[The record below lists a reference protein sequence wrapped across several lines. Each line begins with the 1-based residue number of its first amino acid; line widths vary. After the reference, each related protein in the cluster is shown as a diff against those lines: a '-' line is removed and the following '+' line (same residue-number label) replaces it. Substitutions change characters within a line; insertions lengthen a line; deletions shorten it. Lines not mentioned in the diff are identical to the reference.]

1 MRKAQFDNPLYAE
14 IVKLCDAKGVRVSTM
29 CNAVGI
35 RQGLL
40 SDLKH
45 GRTEFLSAQNIW
57 RIAQYFGVSTD
68 ILCATAE
75 QIKT

>member
-1 MRKAQFDNPLYAE
+1 MKRAQVTNPLYTE
-14 IVKLCDAKGVRVSTM
+14 IEKLCNERGVRVSAM
-29 CNAVGI
+29 CNATGI
-35 RQGLL
+35 RRGIL

-75 QIKT
+75 QIKS

>member
-1 MRKAQFDNPLYAE
+1 MKKAQISNPLYTE
-14 IVKLCDAKGVRVSTM
+14 IEKLCIAKGVMVSTM
-29 CNAVGI
+29 CNATGI
-35 RQGLL
+35 SRGLL

-57 RIAQYFGVSTD
+57 KIAKYFGVSTD

-75 QIKT
+75 QIKS